1 MAKYIKTPPIN
12 LKHTRKIHDKETG
25 ITSIEESLESRL
37 LKGLDNMLSHDVPVT
52 KTRLA
57 NETGIKGGS
66 YKTYS
71 AIFDDT
77 IDMFRM
83 FVLGTKEKTGELA
96 AVPNFDKLEQE
107 AATLIQQH
115 ASRID
120 YLGNLYIEMNEL
132 NPEIDINDTLDRL
145 YDILDAYWG
154 FKYTTSIQ
162 LKVNQDNMNNIV
174 VPDIPTKLI
183 EKINAKLDSIDKE
196 IINLEQQNEELSKCR
211 DFLLPQLM
219 IGKIK

>member
-25 ITSIEESLESRL
+25 VTSIEESLESRL
-37 LKGLDNMLSHDVPVT
+37 LKELDNMLSHDVPVT

-96 AVPNFDKLEQE
+96 TVPNFDKLEQE

-154 FKYTTSIQ
+154 FKYTTSYIHPDFVGANSLDDIDKISERTYKQNQKLWERYKQ
-162 LKVNQDNMNNIV
+162 LK
-174 VPDIPTKLI
+174 TEI
-183 EKINAKLDSIDKE
+183 EK
-196 IINLEQQNEELSKCR
+196 
-211 DFLLPQLM
+211 
-219 IGKIK
+219 G